1 MARDATAFMKIGLVR
16 RGYSGSGGAERYLLR
31 FADALRQAGHEAV
44 LFSSRQWP
52 ADAWT
57 GDLVRVEGIGPREF
71 ADGLRKARPR
81 EHCDLVFSLERVWE
95 CDAYRAGD
103 GVHRAWLERRRA
115 FEPGWK
121 GWFRAMRRK
130 HREILELEKAVFDAH
145 GARLIIANSR
155 MVAGE
160 IARYFQLSEER
171 VRVIHTGLPSASFN
185 RQPSSADRAR
195 TRSRL
200 GLKEE
205 ECAVLFAG
213 SGWERKGLRFAIQ
226 AVNRTSNAKLL
237 VAGAGKRGGLPASGQ
252 TRFLDA
258 VTQMGELMEAADI
271 FLLPTIY
278 DPFSN
283 ASLEAM
289 AAGLPVIT
297 TEANGFAEIMRPG
310 EDGEALRTP
319 ADIDGIAAAI
329 EKWSARETPASRESP
344 RGGTP
349 PHDRGKRPENAG
361 CYYWN
366 RGLTQISEKQICVN
380 LWLKEPAEIQLP
392 PTAEAR
398 SG

>member
-1 MARDATAFMKIGLVR
+1 
-16 RGYSGSGGAERYLLR
+16 
-31 FADALRQAGHEAV
+31 
-44 LFSSRQWP
+44 
-52 ADAWT
+52 
-57 GDLVRVEGIGPREF
+57 
-71 ADGLRKARPR
+71 
-81 EHCDLVFSLERVWE
+81 
-95 CDAYRAGD
+95 
-103 GVHRAWLERRRA
+103 
-115 FEPGWK
+115 
-121 GWFRAMRRK
+121 
-130 HREILELEKAVFDAH
+130 
-145 GARLIIANSR
+145 

-160 IARYFQLSEER
+160 IARYFQLPEER
-171 VRVIHTGLPSASFN
+171 VRVIHTGLPPSSFN

-297 TEANGFAEIMRPG
+297 TEANGFSEIMRPG
-310 EDGEALRTP
+310 EDGEALRTA

-329 EKWSARETPASRESP
+329 EKWSARETPASRES
-344 RGGTP
+344 R
-349 PHDRGKRPENAG
+349 R
-361 CYYWN
+361 
-366 RGLTQISEKQICVN
+366 V
-380 LWLKEPAEIQLP
+380 
-392 PTAEAR
+392 EAR
-398 SG
+398 RHTIEENVRKTLAVIIGTAD